1 MLHYPIDSMAL
12 EDYARKRTFS
22 KTPEPPPALAVT
34 PAGNFFCVQRHFARR
49 LHYDFRLEVGG
60 VLKSWAVPQ
69 GPSLDPVEKRL
80 AIMVEDHPF
89 DYGTFEGNIPAGNY
103 GAGSVMLWDVG
114 TFQLLGDKTA
124 DEQIE
129 RGDLKFR
136 LDGEKLTGEFAI
148 VRMKNRG
155 KGNEW
160 LLLKK
165 KDDAVQAGYDIE
177 SFAESVSTGRTQ
189 EEIAKDMPARKK
201 RRGKSI
207 DPSDMPGAR
216 EAPMPRTI
224 SPMLAQIAKQPPPG
238 AGWLYEIKWDGIR
251 AICFLEDGKVRLVSR
266 KGLMM
271 DRQYP
276 ELSVLPHCLKA
287 TSAVLDGEI
296 AVLDEAGRP
305 SFARIQPRIMAADPN
320 AIAHLSHSRPV
331 TFLLFD
337 LLYLNGYD
345 LRSMPLV
352 ERKRLLQSILK
363 PNEIV
368 RYSEH
373 FETDGAALVEAVR
386 EQGLEGVIAKRADSL
401 YQAARS
407 RDWLKIKVAQ
417 EADFVICGYTK
428 GERDYFGAL
437 ILGAFHDKKLAWAG
451 NVGTGFDQKLMKAIY
466 DQLQPLVTPRSPFP
480 RKIAVP
486 QEITWIRPELVC
498 TIRYQMITH
507 DYRLRA
513 PVFVGLRPDASP
525 QDCVLDASE
534 EAEPDIAAGAPP
546 PREPLLTG
554 TADEATL
561 TVDSHKLKLTHLN
574 KIFYPKEAYNKRDLL
589 NYYDAVAD
597 LLLPHL
603 KDRPLSLRRYP
614 NGIAEEAFFQKRAD
628 KGFPDWVHTELI
640 AEKEGDEVRPM
651 AICNDRATLL
661 YLTHLGCID
670 ENPWMSRLGS
680 LDQPDFML
688 IDLDPYKCPYSKIVE
703 AAQLVRA
710 KLGQLGLASYPK
722 TTGGDGMH
730 LYIPLEP
737 AYSYEQVRTFAEIVS
752 RMVVA
757 ERTDLFTTPRAVEK
771 RQSGKVYFDFL
782 QIGRGK
788 TISAPYVLRAYP
800 GAPVATP
807 LEWDEVR
814 EGLEP
819 SQFHLRNAI
828 DRFTRTGDLF
838 APVLNNRQ
846 RLEPAMKKLESLI
859 R

>member
-1 MLHYPIDSMAL
+1 
-12 EDYARKRTFS
+12 
-22 KTPEPPPALAVT
+22 
-34 PAGNFFCVQRHFARR
+34 
-49 LHYDFRLEVGG
+49 
-60 VLKSWAVPQ
+60 
-69 GPSLDPVEKRL
+69 EKRL
-80 AIMVEDHPF
+80 AMMVEDHPF

-114 TFQLLGDKTA
+114 TFELLGDKTA
-124 DEQIE
+124 EEQIE

-136 LDGEKLTGEFAI
+136 LDGEKLSGEFAI

-165 KDDAVQAGYDIE
+165 KDEAVQAGYDIE
-177 SFAESVSTGRTQ
+177 SFAESVATGRTQ
-189 EEIAKDMPARKK
+189 EEIAKEMPPRKK

-207 DPSDMPGAR
+207 DPSDVPGAV
-216 EAPMPRTI
+216 EAPMPRVI
-224 SPMLAQIAKQPPPG
+224 SPMLAQIAQQPPTG

-251 AICFLEDGKVRLVSR
+251 AICFLEEGKIRLVSR

-276 ELSVLPHCLKA
+276 ELSVLPHRLNA

-345 LRSMPLV
+345 LRSTPLLK
-352 ERKRLLQSILK
+352 RKALLQSILK
-363 PNEIV
+363 PNEVI

-386 EQGLEGVIAKRADSL
+386 EQGLEGVIAKRADSA

-417 EADFVICGYTK
+417 EADFIVCGYTK

-437 ILGAFHDKKLAWAG
+437 ILGAYHNKKLAWAG

-466 DQLQPLVTPRSPFP
+466 DRLQPLVATRSPFP
-480 RKIAVP
+480 RKIAVA

-498 TIRYQMITH
+498 TVRYQMITH

-525 QDCVLDASE
+525 QDCVLDAPGDA
-534 EAEPDIAAGAPP
+534 EAEETIAVAAVASAPAS
-546 PREPLLTG
+546 REPLLTG
-554 TADEATL
+554 AAEDAILTL
-561 TVDSHKLKLTHLN
+561 DNHKLKLTHLN
-574 KIFYPKEAYNKRDLL
+574 KIFYPNEGYTKRDLL

-597 LLLPHL
+597 LVLPHL

-614 NGIAEEAFFQKRAD
+614 NGISEEAFFQKRAD
-628 KGFPDWVHTELI
+628 KGFPEWVRTEMI
-640 AEKEGDEVRPM
+640 AEKEGDEARPM
-651 AICNDRATLL
+651 VICNDRATLL

-670 ENPWMSRLGS
+670 ENPWMSRVGE
-680 LDQPDFML
+680 LDAPDFIL
-688 IDLDPYKCPYSKIVE
+688 IDLDPYKCAYNKIVE
-703 AAQLVRA
+703 AAQLVRG
-710 KLGQLGLASYPK
+710 KLGQLGLASYAK

-737 AYSYEQVRTFAEIVS
+737 AYTYDQVRTFAEIVS
-752 RMVVA
+752 RIVVA

-771 RQSGKVYFDFL
+771 RQPGRVYFDYL

-807 LEWDEVR
+807 LEWDEVK
-814 EGLEP
+814 EGLQP
-819 SQFHLRNAI
+819 SQFHIRNAI
-828 DRFTRTGDLF
+828 DRFTRKGDLF
-838 APVLNNRQ
+838 AGVLNNRQ